1 MIEII
6 TRPDREQQNNP
17 ALESQWLCA
26 RHPILFKIQRRDY
39 TVISCN
45 SDGFGA
51 VVVKADYDANLPAE
65 ILAGDEIYF
74 ASELNA
80 EGVPDYYGVV
90 GTVVSVATTVGVEH
104 LIYTTYPIEALSTGA
119 GYLNVVKRANYYLGG
134 HVALTDS
141 NTLIQHQIP
150 IKLKG
155 GVDGNMRLDV
165 SEFITTYLVKE
176 APDNY
181 AFINFKDP
189 DTFGKFSIVTQEF
202 WTGSSESEVGD
213 LTQYFFVD
221 AVKYVNDLY
230 GQNLCDY
237 LMFPDEVDPL
247 PKWLTDFDSPTFF
260 AGYPFD
266 LSFIYPDSMTGETLR
281 RNEQEYNGQG
291 TPLSSIQ
298 TDLDAD
304 QIGGVNRMTLTET
317 YTAGTKSID
326 VNIDFNDGVD
336 NIPLLESK
344 RIKIGDVCGKNPV
357 YLAWKN
363 TKGGWS
369 YWLFEKNQTIAF
381 ATKSGQIIN
390 REPDDLATQNF
401 RSLVTQNEM
410 MKKIVCGATVSNAD
424 LEGIKGIESSPAV
437 YLFTGVSSYTWLK
450 MIISP
455 KGFQYQTKGMTSEI
469 QIELNYPELY
479 TVSN

>member
-1 MIEII
+1 MIEIL
-6 TRPDREQQNNP
+6 TRPDRDQINN
-17 ALESQWLCA
+17 ASLESQWLCA
-26 RHPILFKIQRRDY
+26 RHPILFKLQRRDY

-45 SDGFGA
+45 SDGFGQ
-51 VVVKADYDANLPAE
+51 VVVKCDYDPELPAE

-90 GTVVSVATTVGVEH
+90 GTVTSVATNVGVEH
-104 LIYTTYPIEALSTGA
+104 LIYTNYPIEAASTGS
-119 GYLNVVKRANYYLGG
+119 GYVNVVKRRNYYLD
-134 HVALTDS
+134 VEIDVTDT
-141 NTLIQHQIP
+141 NTLIQHQVP
-150 IKLKG
+150 CKLKG
-155 GVDGNMRLDV
+155 GVDGNMRMDV

-181 AFINFKDP
+181 SFINFKDP
-189 DTFGKFSIVTQEF
+189 DSFGKFSIVTQEH
-202 WTGSSESEVGD
+202 WNGSSESEVGD
-213 LTQYFFVD
+213 LTEYFFVD

-237 LMFPDEVDPL
+237 LMFPLEFTPL
-247 PKWLTDFDSPTFF
+247 AKWLSDFETPTFF
-260 AGYPFD
+260 AGFPFC
-266 LSFIYPDSMTGETLR
+266 LSFIYPDEMLGKTIR
-281 RNEQEYNGQG
+281 RNELERNSNGG
-291 TPLSSIQ
+291 AISTIQ

-317 YTAGTKSID
+317 YSAGTKYLE

-344 RIKIGDVCGKNPV
+344 RIKLGDACGKNPV

-369 YWLFEKNQTIAF
+369 YWLFEKNQTIGY
-381 ATKSGQIIN
+381 ATRSGQIVN
-390 REPDDLATQNF
+390 REPDDLANQNF
-401 RSLVTQNEM
+401 RSFVTQNEM

-437 YLFTGVSSYTWLK
+437 YLFTGVSSYTWLR
-450 MIISP
+450 MQITP